1 MMEAMMNQLGWIR
14 GCLIIAFWMAGKVA
28 WSAPQDQQQR
38 QKPTYTLAEYNAY
51 KAADEEKDSQAKIKM
66 LDDFVAKYPTSDQLT
81 PFVYRDYYLAYYALK
96 TYPQTIA
103 YADKLL
109 ALPNVDAMRLP
120 ALVARAEAYFMGS
133 SSDKTLQTQ
142 EAYTKA
148 KDASLL
154 GLQEL
159 SKLQKPQNMTDDQF
173 STQKK
178 GIGLYFNSVAGIAE
192 SGLKDYKS
200 AIDSY
205 KAALAL
211 DSNDAVTHFRLAV
224 VYLQESPPDSLN
236 EFWELSRSIALKGPG
251 EEQVRAYLRNQ
262 LLHYQQPVCDKLV
275 DNEMNE
281 MITLATASAD
291 RPASMIIPSADE
303 LQKTRDDTANFLSW
317 LQDGGE
323 HGELM
328 WLATCGSEYLD
339 VAVKVLDITLGDN
352 DGVTL
357 KVYRPLAADTNAATR
372 EMEAATIPNM
382 EVHIVAQPDAKHLQK
397 NDEVRFT
404 GTLTAYQQSPLLLTW
419 DNAKINAEDLQPAP
433 ADGKHPVRP
442 AALKKNGA

>member
-1 MMEAMMNQLGWIR
+1 MNQREWIR
-14 GCLIIAFWMAGKVA
+14 GSLIIAFLMAGNIA
-28 WSAPQDQQQR
+28 WSAPQDQQQQ
-38 QKPTYTLAEYNAY
+38 QKPNYTFAEYNAY

-66 LDDFVAKYPTSDQLT
+66 LDDFVAKYPTPDQLT
-81 PFVYRDYYLAYYALK
+81 PFVYRDYYLTYYALK
-96 TYPQTIA
+96 DYPQTIA

-109 ALPNVDAMRLP
+109 VLQNVDPNIDAMRLP
-120 ALVARAEAYFMGS
+120 ALVARAEAYFVGF

-159 SKLQKPQNMTDDQF
+159 NKLQKSQNITADQF
-173 STQKK
+173 ATQKK
-178 GIGLYFNSVAGIAE
+178 SIGLYFNSVAGIAE

-211 DSNDAVTHFRLAV
+211 DPNDAVTHFRVAV
-224 VYLQESPPDSLN
+224 VYLQEAPPDSVN
-236 EFWELSRSIALKGPG
+236 GFWELSRSIALKGPG
-251 EEQVRAYLRNQ
+251 EEQVRAYLSNQ
-262 LLHYQQPVCDKLV
+262 LLHYQQPACDKLV

-281 MITLATASAD
+281 MITLASASAD
-291 RPASMIIPSADE
+291 RPPSMTIPSANE
-303 LQKTRDDTANFLSW
+303 LQKARDDTANFLSW

-323 HGELM
+323 HGKVM
-328 WLATCGSEYLD
+328 WLATCGSEYPD

-352 DGVTL
+352 DDVAL
-357 KVYRPLAADTNAATR
+357 KVYRPVAADPDAATK
-372 EMEAATIPNM
+372 EMDAAIMPNM
-382 EVHIVAQPDAKHLQK
+382 EVHIVAQPEAKHLQK

-419 DNAKINAEDLQPAP
+419 DNAKINAGGL
-433 ADGKHPVRP
+433 
-442 AALKKNGA
+442 AACDC